1 VRDILDTIEGWLAAG
16 RRVALGRVI
25 DLEGSGPRDPGA
37 AMAVNEDGEVAGSVS
52 GGCVEGAVVAE
63 ALDLLGGPGPGFDLR
78 SPGVASGSGVP
89 SGAPSGPGAPAGEPR
104 TVTFGYS
111 DDDAFAVGLTC
122 GGTVRLFLEPLDRAD
137 GLGAHLARVGGDIR
151 ARRPLAVATVVD
163 GPGLGRTLVVGSDG
177 DTDGT
182 LGDPGRDH
190 AVTRDAL
197 GELGVARSGIRH
209 YGPRGEADEAAV
221 TVFIESFAP
230 PPEMLVFG
238 AVDFTAALTRVARTL
253 GYRVTVC
260 DAREV
265 FATAARF
272 PAADSVVV
280 DWPHRLLEAVGDR
293 LGPGD
298 AVCVLTH
305 DPKFDVPAIRA
316 ALDTSVGYIGVMG
329 SRRTHDRRLVRLAE
343 EGVTDPADLT
353 RLHSP
358 IGLDLG
364 ARTPEETA
372 VAIVAEIIALRSG
385 RPAPHLR
392 DTSGPIHG

>member
-1 VRDILDTIEGWLAAG
+1 MRDVLDAIARWRAAG
-16 RRVALGRVI
+16 RRVALGRVV

-37 AMAVNEDGEVAGSVS
+37 AMAVTDEGEVAGSVS

-63 ALDLLGGPGPGFDLR
+63 ALDLLGAGRPDLGQTGPGPGR
-78 SPGVASGSGVP
+78 AG
-89 SGAPSGPGAPAGEPR
+89 GAAPGEPR
-104 TVTFGYS
+104 LVSFGYS

-122 GGTVRLFLEPLDRAD
+122 GGTVRLFLEPLDHPG
-137 GLGAHLARVGGDIR
+137 GLGPSLDRLGHDLWE
-151 ARRPLAVATVVD
+151 RRPVAVATVVD
-163 GPGLGRTLVVGSDG
+163 GPGLGRSLVVGPDHRVA
-177 DTDGT
+177 GT

-190 AVTRDAL
+190 SVARDAV
-197 GELGVARSGIRH
+197 GELGVARSGLRH
-209 YGPRGEADEAAV
+209 YGPAGEADDATV
-221 TVFIESFAP
+221 TVFVESFAP

-265 FATAARF
+265 FATPARF
-272 PAADSVVV
+272 PEAHEVVV
-280 DWPHRLLEAVGDR
+280 DWPHRLLGAVGDR

-305 DPKFDVPAIRA
+305 DAKFDVPAIAA
-316 ALDTSVGYIGVMG
+316 ALATDVGYIGVMG
-329 SRRTHDRRLVRLAE
+329 SRRTHERRLDRLAE
-343 EGVTDPADLT
+343 AGVAAPAALA

-392 DTSGPIHG
+392 DSSGPIHG